1 MRVIT
6 AAVVAAA
13 LVLGSGAL
21 VARHQGIGSAARAP
35 RVPVL
40 VELFTSEGCSSCP
53 PADDLLR
60 HLLEKQP
67 IDGVEVIAISEHVD
81 YWNRLGWRD
90 PFSSA
95 QFSERQSEYRRAF
108 GSGQV
113 YTPQMVVS
121 GRIDAIGNDS
131 SAVRAAI
138 IQAAEGP
145 HANLAITATRHGGG
159 SASVRVVVSEV
170 PAHAAAGT
178 VDVVVA
184 VVEDGLVTDV
194 PRGENA
200 RKRLRHDAVVRALE
214 PIATMRPSST
224 TAEFVR
230 VMDLAGSGSSAVRV
244 VAFLQ
249 ERTTRHVFG
258 AASARLT
265 ERP

>member
-1 MRVIT
+1 MRLT

-13 LVLGSGAL
+13 IVFGGGAL
-21 VARHQGIGSAARAP
+21 VARHQGISGAPRAP

-53 PADDLLR
+53 AADDLLR

-95 QFSERQSEYRRAF
+95 QFSERQSEYGRAF
-108 GSGQV
+108 GSRQI

-121 GRIDAIGNDS
+121 GRIDAIGNDP
-131 SAVRAAI
+131 SAVRTALI
-138 IQAAEGP
+138 RAAEGRY
-145 HANLAITATRHGGG
+145 AKLAISASRHDGGA
-159 SASVRVVVSEV
+159 ASVRVVVSEV
-170 PAHAAAGT
+170 PAEAAAGI

-200 RKRLRHDAVVRALE
+200 RKRLRHDAVVRALG
-214 PIATMRPSST
+214 PIATMRPASIEG
-224 TAEFVR
+224 EFVR

-244 VAFLQ
+244 VAFVQ
-249 ERTTRHVFG
+249 ERVTRHVFG
-258 AASARLT
+258 AASARLA
-265 ERP
+265 EKP